1 MNARIRRTAAV
12 EPSMILAWEQLQVS
26 YARYRNSAP
35 FWSAYQAIQNE
46 LMASHPNHGIDVC
59 NQLATLAERLGVVAH
74 AQLLGNALPE
84 SFSDARHAGS
94 TSP

>member
-1 MNARIRRTAAV
+1 MNARVSRTAAV
-12 EPSMILAWEQLQVS
+12 EPDMTLAWEQLQAS
-26 YARYRNSAP
+26 YTRHRNSAP

-46 LMASHPNHGIDVC
+46 LMLSHPKRCIDVC

-74 AQLLGNALPE
+74 AQLLGSACPE
-84 SFSDARHAGS
+84 SFSDGRHTGS